1 MPRDTVRGMR
11 VALGVDT
18 SCDDTGVGVVDL
30 DRGTVLANRVAQQ
43 DEIHA
48 AFGGVV
54 PERASRQHLAVIDA
68 TAEAA
73 LREANV
79 ACEDVTLV
87 AATYGPGLVGALLVG
102 LSWAK
107 SFAWAR
113 GVPWLPVHHLEG
125 HLAAAAPTE
134 TKRHLALIASG
145 GHTSLFL
152 VDPEGKRITLG
163 QTLDDAAGEAFDKVA
178 RQLGLGFPGGPA
190 LARLAAE
197 GDAHAVNLPVPMQG
211 KSGFDFS
218 FSGIKTAVATRLE
231 RNPNLLHADVAAAFE
246 RVVVE
251 AIVHTVERAAAAH
264 GVDTVVVA
272 GGVAANAKLTERFN
286 TSPLDVHIA
295 PISLATDNGAM
306 VALAARERQHEAT
319 MTDWSKD
326 AVAYEPW
333 GSG

>member
-1 MPRDTVRGMR
+1 MLA
-11 VALGVDT
+11 ALGVDT
-18 SCDDTGVGVVDL
+18 SCDDTGVGIVDL
-30 DRGTVLANRVAQQ
+30 ETGAILANRVAQQ
-43 DEIHA
+43 DDIHA

-73 LREANV
+73 LHEAGVTRAEV
-79 ACEDVTLV
+79 ALV
-87 AATYGPGLVGALLVG
+87 GATYGPGLVGALLVG

-125 HLAAAAPTE
+125 HLAAAAPDE
-134 TKRHLALIASG
+134 PQRHLALIASG

-152 VDPEGKRITLG
+152 VEPHGERITLG

-190 LARLAAE
+190 LSRLAEE
-197 GDAHAVNLPVPMQG
+197 GDAQAVDLPVPMQG

-231 RNPNLLHADVAAAFE
+231 RDPNLRHADVAAAFE
-246 RVVVE
+246 RVVVQ
-251 AIVHTVERAAAAH
+251 AIVSTVERAADTH
-264 GVDTVVVA
+264 GVGTVVVA
-272 GGVAANAKLTERFN
+272 GGVAANARLKARLAA
-286 TSPLDVHIA
+286 SPLEVHVA
-295 PISLATDNGAM
+295 PMALATDNGAM
-306 VALAARERQHEAT
+306 VALAARARKHEAT
-319 MTDWSKD
+319 MTEWSKD

-333 GSG
+333 ASG